1 MFYTDKTIYMIL
13 THDINTIYIYTMSRR
28 QPSSSSHLHVQ
39 SSPPI
44 HNLDL
49 QSYSLYEI
57 LALFEM
63 TPDTVC
69 LGTIQKAKR
78 RVLFMHPDKSKL
90 PAQYFLFYKQ
100 ALDIIVRMYENQM
113 KVEKS
118 MHLDESAKVYS
129 PMEVSD
135 ISKKQMEK
143 TMKQISPEQFHNK
156 FNTLFEEHHGGTA
169 AKIEANREKNA
180 WFSSTVKDPH
190 HDVFVQNSSEMNNQF
205 ENMRAHTRQQG
216 LVRYA
221 GVVPVGMASGTN
233 GRGLYDDQEDD
244 DPNSASQEYISTDPF
259 SKLKFDDLRKV
270 HKDQTIFMV
279 SEQDMEQIP
288 QYHSVQQYEMARNA
302 GDFTP
307 MSRTAAERQ
316 IEEEQLLIEQ
326 KLRKKQYASQL
337 RTAEAVEKNKT
348 AMASF
353 LRIGR

>member
-1 MFYTDKTIYMIL
+1 MIL
-13 THDINTIYIYTMSRR
+13 THDIHILYIVTWKYKKHAMSRM
-28 QPSSSSHLHVQ
+28 QKSSSHVQ

-49 QSYSLYEI
+49 QTYSLYDI

-118 MHLDESAKVYS
+118 VLLDESAKVYS
-129 PMEVSD
+129 PIEISD

-143 TMKQISPEQFHNK
+143 TMKHISPEVFHDK
-156 FNTLFEEHHGGTA
+156 FNSIFEKQHGGTA
-169 AKIEANREKNA
+169 AKVKANSERNA
-180 WFSSTVKDPH
+180 WFSSNEKYPH

-205 ENMRAHTRQQG
+205 EHMRTHSRQQG
-216 LVRYA
+216 MVRYT
-221 GVVPVGMASGTN
+221 GVVPIGMASGTN
-233 GRGLYDDQEDD
+233 GRGLYEDQDDD
-244 DPNSASQEYISTDPF
+244 DPHSASQEYISTDPF

-279 SEQDMEQIP
+279 SEQDIDQIP
-288 QYHSVQQYEMARNA
+288 QYNSVQQYEMARNE

-316 IEEEQLLIEQ
+316 MEEQQLLVEQ
-326 KLRKKQYASQL
+326 NLRKKQYASQL
-337 RTAEAVEKNKT
+337 RTAESAEKNKT
-348 AMASF
+348 TMASF